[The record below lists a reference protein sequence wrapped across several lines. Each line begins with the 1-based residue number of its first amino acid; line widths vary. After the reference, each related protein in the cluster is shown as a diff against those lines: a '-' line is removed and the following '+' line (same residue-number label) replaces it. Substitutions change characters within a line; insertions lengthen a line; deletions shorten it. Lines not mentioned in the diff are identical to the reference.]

1 MQGVNR
7 KSGSIWI
14 DVAELFDLFRFAQHP
29 TGVSRV
35 VSNLADALKA
45 DHGKIF
51 NSVRLPFWD
60 PVQRCPV
67 TAEDSR
73 LVPLSSFLPP
83 LMALYSAVGLR
94 RTACSSRYRQP
105 H

>member
-1 MQGVNR
+1 MQGVNT

-14 DVAELFDLFRFAQHP
+14 DVTELFDHFRFARLP

-51 NSVRLPFWD
+51 NSVRLLF
-60 PVQRCPV
+60 
-67 TAEDSR
+67 
-73 LVPLSSFLPP
+73 
-83 LMALYSAVGLR
+83 
-94 RTACSSRYRQP
+94 
-105 H
+105 